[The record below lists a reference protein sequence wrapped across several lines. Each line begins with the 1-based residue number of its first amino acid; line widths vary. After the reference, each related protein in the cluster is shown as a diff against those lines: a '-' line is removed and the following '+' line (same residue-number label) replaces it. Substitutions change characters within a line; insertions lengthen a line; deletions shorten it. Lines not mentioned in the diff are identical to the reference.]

1 MIDHQ
6 RHSIMNPNKPVIEF
20 NAMETLQISPN
31 ILRWAAEQRGLS
43 LDALVDLLGT
53 PSKHDDFAAGK
64 LSIAQAEKLAKKTHI
79 PFGYFFLDTP
89 PATAQRGIP
98 DLRQLPNHEPLSI
111 DFFDVLD
118 DVLRKQQ
125 WYQEYLQEQGAQ
137 KLNFVGK
144 YPFKANL
151 SAERV
156 AADIQ
161 NTLGITDQERK
172 QCKNPGEFFTLF
184 STKAESIGILVFKNG
199 IVKSS
204 TRRGLSVNE
213 FKGFAIADPQ
223 APVIFINGKDSDAAW
238 IFTVAHEIAHI
249 WLGESG
255 VSDLPPNQ
263 QKSGNNLEVYC
274 NRVAAEL
281 LTPKI
286 QFLDAWEQAG
296 EPKFDVLIKA
306 FKVSRLVIARRAL
319 DLGKIDWT
327 TYQKIAEASSKQKSS
342 SGGDPYRNYPL
353 RNSKRLTR
361 AIVSTAMSGGIML
374 REAASL
380 LNVRTDTVMELSKRL
395 GIR

>member
-1 MIDHQ
+1 
-6 RHSIMNPNKPVIEF
+6 
-20 NAMETLQISPN
+20 METLQISPN
-31 ILRWAAEQRGLS
+31 ILRWAADQRGLS

-53 PSKHDDFAAGK
+53 PSKHDEFAAGK
-64 LSIAQAEKLAKKTHI
+64 LTIAQAEKLAKKTHI

-137 KLNFVGK
+137 KLDFVGK

-151 SAERV
+151 PTEQV

-161 NTLGITDQERK
+161 KTLSITDEERK
-172 QCKNPGEFFTLF
+172 QCKTTSEFFSLL
-184 STKAESIGILVFKNG
+184 SEKAENIGILVFKNG
-199 IVKSS
+199 IVKSNS
-204 TRRGLSVNE
+204 HRGLSVSE
-213 FKGFAIADPQ
+213 FRGFAIADPL
-223 APVIFINGKDSDAAW
+223 APVIFINGKDSEAAW
-238 IFTVAHEIAHI
+238 IFTLAHEIAHI

-255 VSDLPPNQ
+255 VSDLPANQ

-274 NRVAAEL
+274 NRIAAEL
-281 LTPKI
+281 LTPKA
-286 QFLDAWEQAG
+286 QFLAAWEQMT
-296 EPKFDVLIKA
+296 EPKFDTLSKA
-306 FKVSRLVIARRAL
+306 FKVSKLVIARRAL
-319 DLGKIDWT
+319 DLGKIDWA
-327 TYQKIAEASSKQKSS
+327 TYQKNAEASSKQKSS

-361 AIVSTAMSGGIML
+361 AIVSMAMSGGMML

-380 LNVRTDTVMELSKRL
+380 LNVKTDTVMELSKRL

>member
-1 MIDHQ
+1 
-6 RHSIMNPNKPVIEF
+6 
-20 NAMETLQISPN
+20 METLQISPN

-43 LDALVDLLGT
+43 LDALVDLLDK
-53 PSKHDDFAAGK
+53 PAKHDALIAGK
-64 LSIAQAEKLAKKTHI
+64 FSIAEAEKLAKKTHI

-89 PATAQRGIP
+89 PVTAQRGIP

-137 KLNFVGK
+137 KLDFVGK
-144 YPFKANL
+144 HPVKANL
-151 SAERV
+151 PVERV

-161 NTLGITDQERK
+161 HTLGITDHERK
-172 QCKNPGEFFTLF
+172 QCKTTGEFFTLF
-184 STKAESIGILVFKNG
+184 SAKAESIGILVFKNG
-199 IVKSS
+199 IVKSN

-213 FKGFAIADPQ
+213 FRGFAIADPL
-223 APVIFINGKDSDAAW
+223 APVIFINGKDSEAAW
-238 IFTVAHEIAHI
+238 IFTLAHEIAHI

-255 VSDLPPNQ
+255 VSDLPANQ

-274 NRVAAEL
+274 NRIAAEL
-281 LTPKI
+281 LTPKT
-286 QFLDAWEQAG
+286 QFLVAWEQAA
-296 EPKFDVLIKA
+296 EPKFDVLSKI
-306 FKVSRLVIARRAL
+306 FKVSRLVIARRAF
-319 DLGKIDWT
+319 DLGKIDWP
-327 TYQKIAEASSKQKSS
+327 TYQNIADASNKQKT
-342 SGGDPYRNYPL
+342 SGGGNPYSSYSV

-361 AIVSTAMSGGIML
+361 AIVSTAMSGGMML

-380 LNVRTDTVMELSKRL
+380 LNVRPDTVMELSKHL